1 MLQVSRTAVKFASTQ
16 QQLVQRVVRK
26 KGEGRGETN
35 ASNNMRG
42 DDGMRL
48 L

>member
-1 MLQVSRTAVKFASTQ
+1 MLQVSRTAVKFASAQ

-42 DDGMRL
+42 HDAAAL
-48 L
+48 